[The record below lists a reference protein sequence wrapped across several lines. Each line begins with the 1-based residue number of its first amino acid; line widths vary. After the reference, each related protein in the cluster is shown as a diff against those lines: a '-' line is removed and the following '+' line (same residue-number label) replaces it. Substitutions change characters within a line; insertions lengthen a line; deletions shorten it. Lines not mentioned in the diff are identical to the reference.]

1 MAANPQHQRIR
12 LSIEVE
18 PELRRQIETAAADS
32 DVSVHDY
39 VISIPRQAVA
49 EDESNDTPG
58 EIVAWA
64 RLSARSF
71 ARDWES
77 DADRVYDHLS

>member
-1 MAANPQHQRIR
+1 MAANPQHQRLR

-18 PELRRQIETAAADS
+18 PELRRQIETAAADR

-39 VISIPRQAVA
+39 IISILKRAVV
-49 EDESNDTPG
+49 EDESDEAVG
-58 EIVAWA
+58 WA

-77 DADRVYDHLS
+77 EADQVYDHLS